1 MVLYNVRKRVF
12 GSNPDNIVDAQ
23 NSGNCASGQLPWQV
37 GVVSYLNAR
46 PLICGLEKDPAVRL
60 QFDVPSRLTERLL
73 RAEFDAAL
81 IPVADLLKHSAELRI
96 ISDACIG
103 SDGETLTVRILSR
116 VPPEQ
121 VRRIHLDQD
130 SRTSAM
136 LAKLVWP
143 ALFGNRVA
151 FVSLEDPASI
161 GQCESVLLIG
171 DKVVHTDLS
180 EFRYQVDLG
189 SAWKTWTGLPF
200 VFAVWAAPRRDKF
213 GSLSKLLAAARD
225 RGVRRAG
232 QLAVEFGPAH
242 GWPTPLAQQYL
253 QRYLK
258 FGLTDKY
265 VEGMIRFFDLATA
278 KGLVPDK
285 KVLQGS
291 R

>member
-1 MVLYNVRKRVF
+1 MILYNVRKPVL
-12 GSNPDNIVDAQ
+12 GSNPDNAMDTQ
-23 NSGNCASGQLPWQV
+23 NSGNCDSGQLPWQV

-81 IPVADLLKHSAELRI
+81 IPAADLLKHSAELRI

-121 VRRIHLDQD
+121 VRRIHVDRD
-130 SRTSAM
+130 SRTSAV
-136 LAKLVWP
+136 LARLAWP
-143 ALFGNRVA
+143 AIFGNRVA

-200 VFAVWAAPRRDKF
+200 VFAVWAAPRRDDI
-213 GSLSKLLAAARD
+213 GCLAKILATARD
-225 RGVRRAG
+225 QGVRKAG

-253 QRYLK
+253 QRYLT
-258 FGLTDKY
+258 FGLTDKH
-265 VEGMIRFFDLATA
+265 VEGMIRFFDLAKA
-278 KGLVPDK
+278 ERLVPDGEL
-285 KVLQGS
+285 LQGF
-291 R
+291 